1 VYDESGC
8 QKTSALDATNS
19 PRTPLETDSKDA
31 EIGHPQRL
39 KTIPAHRPSG
49 RKEKKIIVTENSPV
63 TEGTPTIQNTPARR
77 GPGRPAKKIEKIES
91 SSPVLVASE
100 PMTKQEKSEKSKSSP
115 VVKISGKRQGRSE
128 RIQSSPS
135 PVKRLSGRNEKE
147 STPHTAASPST
158 AKPIDIQS
166 SGSESK
172 SRDLPGDDNEVIETK
187 EAENSADRML
197 RVTDTVEGELLPEQI
212 VGGGHVISKR
222 RTVTEAEKMQA
233 LQAAQALNL
242 ENANTLV
249 VMSKGYVYKSF
260 WLVSVYIIFI
270 RKMNVKHRSDS
281 VALSNASI
289 HRCALEKCLTNCQ

>member
-1 VYDESGC
+1 MYDESGC

-19 PRTPLETDSKDA
+19 PTTPLETDSKDA
-31 EIGHPQRL
+31 EIGHLQRL

-49 RKEKKIIVTENSPV
+49 RKEIKSIVTENSPV
-63 TEGTPTIQNTPARR
+63 TQDTPTIQNTPARR
-77 GPGRPAKKIEKIES
+77 GPGRPTKKIEKIES

-100 PMTKQEKSEKSKSSP
+100 PMEKQKSEKSKSSP
-115 VVKISGKRQGRSE
+115 IVKISGKRQGRSE

-135 PVKRLSGRNEKE
+135 PVKRLSGRNQKE
-147 STPHTAASPST
+147 SMPHTAASPST
-158 AKPIDIQS
+158 SKPIDIQS

-187 EAENSADRML
+187 EAENSPDIML
-197 RVTDTVEGELLPEQI
+197 RVTDTMEGELLPEQI
-212 VGGGHVISKR
+212 LGGGHVISKR

-242 ENANTLV
+242 ENPNTLV

-260 WLVSVYIIFI
+260 WLVSVYIIYI
-270 RKMNVKHRSDS
+270 RKMNVKHRTDS

-289 HRCALEKCLTNCQ
+289 HCCALEKCSTNCQ